1 MKKTEKKA
9 KAERFMQSVVVAAKS
24 AKTVAISVERVF
36 QHPVY
41 KKIMRRKKKY
51 LVHDENARCKLGDL
65 VSVKQ
70 VRPIS
75 KNKRWVV
82 VDIIESDKEKEVQH
96 DTDAN

>member
-1 MKKTEKKA
+1 MKG
-9 KAERFMQSVVVAAKS
+9 VVVAAKS

-36 QHPVY
+36 QHPTY
-41 KKIMRRKKKY
+41 KKIIRRKKKY
-51 LVHDENARCKLGDL
+51 LVHDETNRCKLGDL

-75 KNKRWVV
+75 KSKRWIVV
-82 VDIIESDKEKEVQH
+82 EIIESDKEKEVKH

>member
-1 MKKTEKKA
+1 MEKTEKKA
-9 KAERFMQSVVVAAKS
+9 KSERFMKGVVVAAKS

-36 QHPVY
+36 QHPTY
-41 KKIMRRKKKY
+41 KKIIRRKKKY
-51 LVHDENARCKLGDL
+51 LVHDETNRCKLGDL

-75 KNKRWVV
+75 KSKRWIVV
-82 VDIIESDKEKEVQH
+82 EIIESDKEKEVKH